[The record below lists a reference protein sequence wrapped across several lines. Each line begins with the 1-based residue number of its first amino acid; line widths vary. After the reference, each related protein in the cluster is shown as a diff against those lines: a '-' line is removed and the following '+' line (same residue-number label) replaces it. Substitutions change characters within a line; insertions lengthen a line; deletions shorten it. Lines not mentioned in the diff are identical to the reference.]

1 MKRGFVEHFL
11 FSNSQ
16 LLSPRNYRK
25 SEPTKTNNKKPWLAS
40 IYLNVILFIFQPKI
54 LDL

>member
-1 MKRGFVEHFL
+1 MKHGFVEHFL
-11 FSNSQ
+11 CSSSQ
-16 LLSPRNYRK
+16 LSSPRNYRK